1 MVIGFMSFEIYL
13 PYAHS
18 LKEKRKTLNSLK
30 SRLQRRHNVAVAE
43 LDFHN
48 KWQRSLVGLVTLNNQ
63 KTVVERLFQKIMLD
77 VEKVVDGE
85 ILNTQVHFL

>member
-1 MVIGFMSFEIYL
+1 MVIGFLSFEIYL

-30 SRLQRRHNVAVAE
+30 ARLKTRYNVAVAE

-48 KWQRSLVGLVTLNNQ
+48 KWQRSLIGLVTLNSQ
-63 KTVVERLFQKIMLD
+63 KSVVEQLLHRIMLD
-77 VEKVVDGE
+77 VEKSVDGE
-85 ILNTQVHFL
+85 ILNTEVHFL